1 MATETFCLCAFCA
14 TPHTYTQV
22 ETRDNH
28 PLPDSPPS
36 ISSHKE
42 GQPRGRTREKKKK
55 QKGEKQHKLAE
66 PLSLSSAIVFQSYW
80 LQCFHRQHCLP
91 YIKLSHT
98 HTSLLFCLSHFV
110 VVVSL
115 FFLFLF
121 LILFGRSHQLTNRPP
136 LID

>member
-1 MATETFCLCAFCA
+1 MWRRRLFVCVRFVLHHTHTLRWKREITIRCRTAHHPSAATKK
-14 TPHTYTQV
+14 
-22 ETRDNH
+22 
-28 PLPDSPPS
+28 DSQGDG
-36 ISSHKE
+36 H
-42 GQPRGRTREKKKK
+42 RKKKK

-98 HTSLLFCLSHFV
+98 SLLFCLSHFV

-121 LILFGRSHQLTNRPP
+121 LIFFGRSHQLTNRPP